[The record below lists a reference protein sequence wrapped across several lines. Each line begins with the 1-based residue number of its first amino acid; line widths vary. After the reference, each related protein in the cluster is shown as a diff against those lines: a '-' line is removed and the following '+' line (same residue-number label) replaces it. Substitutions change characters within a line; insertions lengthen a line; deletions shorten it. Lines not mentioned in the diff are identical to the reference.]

1 MHNFG
6 NGSYINC
13 RMKIKRIYNLFEDKE
28 RVFRE
33 VFEVIGKG
41 DDDNI
46 TQIQRRKKSKN
57 TTNQVNQPNLFS
69 DIGFQ

>member
-1 MHNFG
+1 
-6 NGSYINC
+6 
-13 RMKIKRIYNLFEDKE
+13 MKIKRIYNLFEDKE